1 MPSSASGKAAA
12 NTLAE
17 LSSQIANAVESASRS
32 IVAIHARQR
41 IPSSG
46 VVWRPGIVVSAAHT
60 VRADGRVAVTLPG
73 GDRASADLI
82 GRDAA
87 TDLVALKLAESSAEA
102 ATRAPADSERVGSL
116 VVAVGRPGARTTASF
131 GIVSA
136 VRDNWRTT
144 HGTRV
149 ERVLRLDLAVYD
161 GFSGGA
167 LADAAGRVIGVDNS
181 ALARG
186 TPLALTGATID
197 RVLDEL
203 LARGHVRRP
212 FIGVAV
218 HPVSLGKSIAERHR
232 LEREHALLVVSVG
245 DDTPAARAGLSL
257 GDVLLDAGGKA
268 LARPTDLLDALAA
281 VTEGSAVRLTVL
293 RGGRVEAVDVTPLD
307 RRDEEAA

>member
-1 MPSSASGKAAA
+1 MPSSASNKAAT

-17 LSSQIANAVESASRS
+17 LSGQIANAVESAAGS
-32 IVAIHARQR
+32 IIAIHARQH

-46 VVWRPGIVVSAAHT
+46 VVWRAGIIVSAAHT
-60 VRADGRVAVTLPG
+60 VRSDGRVNVTLPNG
-73 GDRASADLI
+73 ERASADVI

-87 TDLVALKLAESSAEA
+87 TDLIALRLENSSIPAV
-102 ATRAPADSERVGSL
+102 TRAPTESERVGSL
-116 VVAVGRPGARTTASF
+116 VVAVGRPGPRITAAF

-136 VRDNWRTT
+136 VRDSWRTA

-149 ERVLRLDLAVYD
+149 ERVLRLDLSVYD

-167 LADAAGRVIGVDNS
+167 LVDAAGRAIGIDNS

-186 TPLALTGATID
+186 TPLALTGTTID

-203 LARGHVRRP
+203 LERGHVRRP

-218 HPVSLGKSIAERHR
+218 HPVALGKSLADKHG
-232 LEREHALLVVSVG
+232 LKREQALLVVSVG

-257 GDVLLDAGGKA
+257 GDVLLDANGKA
-268 LARPTDLLDALAA
+268 LAHPTDLLDALAA
-281 VTEGSAVRLTVL
+281 VGDGSAVQLTVL
-293 RGGRVEAVDVTPLD
+293 RGGRVETVAVTPLD